1 MAVPLEVF
9 ITIEILILKHK
20 DIFQNKYETTQYLEV
35 NKINKRCYTYI
46 KISKKISTSFT
57 IIQIVKKTLETC

>member
-35 NKINKRCYTYI
+35 NKINKRCYIYI
-46 KISKKISTSFT
+46 KISKKFQLPLLLS
-57 IIQIVKKTLETC
+57 KL